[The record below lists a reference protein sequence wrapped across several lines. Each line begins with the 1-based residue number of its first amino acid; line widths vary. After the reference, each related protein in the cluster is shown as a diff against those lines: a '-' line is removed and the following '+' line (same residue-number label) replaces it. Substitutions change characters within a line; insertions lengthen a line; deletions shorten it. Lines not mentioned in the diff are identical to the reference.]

1 MLAHPPYLKPM
12 TPLSLRCMTL
22 IKVATMVD
30 DFKKAQIVPKA
41 GKSEKQAVPGEKP
54 KKERRKGG
62 RLQSGWAKNA

>member
-12 TPLSLRCMTL
+12 TPLSLRCLTL
-22 IKVATMVD
+22 IIKVATMVD
-30 DFKKAQIVPKA
+30 DFKKAQIVPK
-41 GKSEKQAVPGEKP
+41 GKSEKEAVPGEKP